1 MSICFHEKK
10 EIKIVLLTETFIP
23 EIMEAKRVEEKIEEV
38 KKVFSLSTEKA
49 EELYEDFEKLRV
61 IADEAILKGE
71 RARTSVL
78 PAWKYIK
85 LFYAMIRDYID
96 GTFTN
101 ISKKEVITII
111 AAFVY
116 FVSPVDVFP
125 DYIPAFGYLDDA
137 FIIGLVA
144 SMTKDTMDIYQ
155 KSKKLQKA

>member
-1 MSICFHEKK
+1 
-10 EIKIVLLTETFIP
+10 
-23 EIMEAKRVEEKIEEV
+23 MEARQVEEKIEEV
-38 KKVFSLSTEKA
+38 KQVFALSTEKA

-71 RARTSVL
+71 RSKSFVL

-85 LFYAMIRDYID
+85 LFYAMIRDYMD
-96 GTFTN
+96 GSYTS
-101 ISKKEVITII
+101 ISKKEIITII

-144 SMTKDTMDIYQ
+144 SMTKESMDMYQ
-155 KSKKLQKA
+155 KSKKTEKA

>member
-1 MSICFHEKK
+1 
-10 EIKIVLLTETFIP
+10 
-23 EIMEAKRVEEKIEEV
+23 MEAKRVEEKIEEV
-38 KKVFSLSTEKA
+38 KQMFALSTEKA
-49 EELYEDFEKLRV
+49 EELHDDFIKLRV

-85 LFYAMIRDYID
+85 LFYAMIRDYME
-96 GTFTN
+96 GSLTN
-101 ISKKEVITII
+101 ISKKEIIPII

-125 DYIPAFGYLDDA
+125 NYIPAFGYLDDA

-144 SMTKDTMDIYQ
+144 SMTKETMDIYQ
-155 KSKKLQKA
+155 KSKKLEKA

>member
-1 MSICFHEKK
+1 MF
-10 EIKIVLLTETFIP
+10 
-23 EIMEAKRVEEKIEEV
+23 A
-38 KKVFSLSTEKA
+38 LSTEKA
-49 EELYEDFEKLRV
+49 EELHDDFIKLRV

-85 LFYAMIRDYID
+85 LFYAMIRDYME
-96 GTFTN
+96 GSLTN
-101 ISKKEVITII
+101 ISKKEIIPII

-125 DYIPAFGYLDDA
+125 NYIPAFGYLDDA

-144 SMTKDTMDIYQ
+144 SMTKETMDIYQ
-155 KSKKLQKA
+155 KSKKLEKA

>member
-1 MSICFHEKK
+1 
-10 EIKIVLLTETFIP
+10 
-23 EIMEAKRVEEKIEEV
+23 MEARQVEEKIEEV
-38 KKVFSLSTEKA
+38 KQVFALSTEKA

-71 RARTSVL
+71 RAKSFVL

-85 LFYAMIRDYID
+85 LFYAMIRDYMD
-96 GTFTN
+96 GSYTS
-101 ISKKEVITII
+101 ISKKEIITII

-144 SMTKDTMDIYQ
+144 SMTKESMDMYQ
-155 KSKKLQKA
+155 KSKKTEKA

>member
-1 MSICFHEKK
+1 
-10 EIKIVLLTETFIP
+10 
-23 EIMEAKRVEEKIEEV
+23 MEARQVEEKIEEV
-38 KKVFSLSTEKA
+38 KQVFALSTEKA

-71 RARTSVL
+71 RAKSFVL

-85 LFYAMIRDYID
+85 LFYAMIRDYMD
-96 GTFTN
+96 GSYTS
-101 ISKKEVITII
+101 ISKKEIITII

-144 SMTKDTMDIYQ
+144 SMTKESIDMYQ
-155 KSKKLQKA
+155 KSKKTEKA

>member
-1 MSICFHEKK
+1 
-10 EIKIVLLTETFIP
+10 
-23 EIMEAKRVEEKIEEV
+23 MEARQVKEKIEEV
-38 KKVFSLSTEKA
+38 KQVFALSTEKA

-71 RARTSVL
+71 RSKSFVL

-85 LFYAMIRDYID
+85 LFYAMIRDYMD
-96 GTFTN
+96 GSYTS
-101 ISKKEVITII
+101 ISKKEIITII

-144 SMTKDTMDIYQ
+144 SMTKESMDMYQ
-155 KSKKLQKA
+155 KSKKTEKA

>member
-1 MSICFHEKK
+1 M
-10 EIKIVLLTETFIP
+10 VETFIP

-38 KKVFSLSTEKA
+38 KQMFALSTEKA
-49 EELYEDFEKLRV
+49 EELHDDFIKLRV

-85 LFYAMIRDYID
+85 LFYAMIRDYME
-96 GTFTN
+96 GSLTN
-101 ISKKEVITII
+101 ISKKEIIPII

-125 DYIPAFGYLDDA
+125 NYIPAFGYLDDA

-144 SMTKDTMDIYQ
+144 SMTKETMDIYQ
-155 KSKKLQKA
+155 KSKKLEKA

>member
-1 MSICFHEKK
+1 L
-10 EIKIVLLTETFIP
+10 VETFIP

-38 KKVFSLSTEKA
+38 KQMFALSTEKA
-49 EELYEDFEKLRV
+49 EELHDDFIKLRV

-85 LFYAMIRDYID
+85 LFYAMIRDYME
-96 GTFTN
+96 GSLTN
-101 ISKKEVITII
+101 ISKKEIIPII

-125 DYIPAFGYLDDA
+125 NYIPAFGYLDDA

-144 SMTKDTMDIYQ
+144 SMTKETMDIYQ
-155 KSKKLQKA
+155 KSKKLEKA

>member
-1 MSICFHEKK
+1 
-10 EIKIVLLTETFIP
+10 
-23 EIMEAKRVEEKIEEV
+23 MEAKRVEEKIEEV
-38 KKVFSLSTEKA
+38 KQMFTLSTEKA
-49 EELYEDFEKLRV
+49 EELHDDFIKLRV

-85 LFYAMIRDYID
+85 LFYAMIRDYME
-96 GTFTN
+96 GSLTN
-101 ISKKEVITII
+101 ISKKEIIPII

-125 DYIPAFGYLDDA
+125 NYIPAFGYLDDA

-144 SMTKDTMDIYQ
+144 SMTKETMDIYQ
-155 KSKKLQKA
+155 KSKKLEKA

>member
-1 MSICFHEKK
+1 
-10 EIKIVLLTETFIP
+10 
-23 EIMEAKRVEEKIEEV
+23 MEARQVEEKIEEV
-38 KKVFSLSTEKA
+38 KQVFALSTEKA
-49 EELYEDFEKLRV
+49 EELYEDFKKLRV

-71 RARTSVL
+71 RAKSFVL

-85 LFYAMIRDYID
+85 LFYAMIRDYMD
-96 GTFTN
+96 GSYTS
-101 ISKKEVITII
+101 ISKKEIITII

-144 SMTKDTMDIYQ
+144 SMTKESMDMYQ
-155 KSKKLQKA
+155 KSKKTEKA

>member
-1 MSICFHEKK
+1 M
-10 EIKIVLLTETFIP
+10 
-23 EIMEAKRVEEKIEEV
+23 MEAKRVEEKIEEV
-38 KKVFSLSTEKA
+38 KQMFALSTEKA
-49 EELYEDFEKLRV
+49 EELHDDFVKLRV

-71 RARTSVL
+71 RARSSVL

-85 LFYAMIRDYID
+85 LFYSMIRDYME
-96 GTFTN
+96 GSLTY
-101 ISKKEVITII
+101 ISKKEIIPII

-144 SMTKDTMDIYQ
+144 SMTKETMDIYQ
-155 KSKKLQKA
+155 KSKKLEKA